1 MVASEEAEVD
11 IAKLLNNDVQFMN
24 INKSDH
30 RLVQIWQQLKKP
42 LMTKTKK
49 MISLREDSFHSKQ
62 LNRV

>member
-1 MVASEEAEVD
+1 MVASEAEAD

-30 RLVQIWQQLKKP
+30 RLVRIWQQLKKP

-49 MISLREDSFHSKQ
+49 MVSLH
-62 LNRV
+62 